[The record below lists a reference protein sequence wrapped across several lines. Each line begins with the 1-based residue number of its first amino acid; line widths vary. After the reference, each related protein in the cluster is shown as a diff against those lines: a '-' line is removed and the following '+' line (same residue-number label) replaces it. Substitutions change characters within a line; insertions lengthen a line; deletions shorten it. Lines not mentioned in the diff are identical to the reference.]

1 MISLGI
7 DPGTATLGY
16 GLVRALG
23 DGSLEA
29 IEFGVIRTSANQS
42 MPARLLKIHRE
53 ISQIVERYQPGR
65 GAVEELFFARNVT
78 NAITVAQARGVALM
92 TLQGAGLE
100 VAEYKPHIVKQ
111 SITGYGRA
119 DKAQV
124 SEMARLLLGL
134 EDTPK
139 PDDAADALAV
149 AITDLHHCRAPFTAA
164 EASGW
169 GA

>member
-1 MISLGI
+1 MICIGI

-16 GLVRALG
+16 GLVRSRG

-29 IEFGVIRTSANQS
+29 LDYGVVRTSAEHA
-42 MPARLLKIHRE
+42 MPQRLLKIHRE
-53 ISQIVERYQPGR
+53 IAALVALHQPQR

-92 TLQGAGLE
+92 TLQAAGLA

-119 DKAQV
+119 DKAQMT
-124 SEMARLLLGL
+124 EMARLLLGL
-134 EDTPK
+134 DEAPR

-149 AITDLHHCRAPFTAA
+149 AIADLHHSRSPLADPQM
-164 EASGW
+164 SGF
-169 GA
+169 GE